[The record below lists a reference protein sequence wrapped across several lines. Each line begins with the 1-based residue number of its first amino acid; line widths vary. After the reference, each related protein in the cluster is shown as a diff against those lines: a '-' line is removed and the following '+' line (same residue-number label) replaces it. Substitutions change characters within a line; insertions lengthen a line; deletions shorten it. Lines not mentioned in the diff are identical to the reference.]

1 MKMVAIEELPHVQP
15 EAVVYEIDHLQ
26 NQLTGKNQ
34 GFQNIS
40 FKIIENVTCKK
51 VLKMIMNKF

>member
-26 NQLTGKNQ
+26 NQLTGKEQ
-34 GFQNIS
+34 GVQNIR
-40 FKIIENVTCKK
+40 FKIIENVTSKK
-51 VLKMIMNKF
+51 V